1 MFKVNFKNLISE
13 NNKFSYFLIFLLV
26 QSFAF
31 SDAYVSCGGGYD
43 SYELGNCE
51 LFDDECADEIEFHE
65 VRCCS
70 DVYIPFYTQQN
81 GCEVWA
87 ESQFTSIGEGG
98 NGCVSEVTFAEA
110 EAVCAGEGAR
120 LCTLEELQ
128 AGCTAG
134 TGCAHDSDMIWTSQ
148 QCGNSG
154 ELTCED
160 QGMWDNNEWITWW
173 FGYDCEASVAN
184 WSCGMGITHPD
195 YDHIYDVCPVTCGIC
210 DDCLSDIYDCNGNC
224 DGDAVI
230 DECDVCDGFGAVYE
244 CGCSDAL
251 ENYDCDGNCV
261 VEIDCTGTCGGD
273 AVVDECGVCDGDG
286 IVDGTCDCDGN
297 TLDGCGVC
305 GGNADGSD
313 CNNDGVDDVCEET
326 YDTGFY
332 DGAQSGDI
340 NQDGMTNVVDIILYV
355 NVVLGN

>member
-1 MFKVNFKNLISE
+1 MKKLLLPLFILTQFVFADPPDWFPSIYEYTMYMNVLITDDNGNNVSSE
-13 NNKFSYFLIFLLV
+13 SDMLA
-26 QSFAF
+26 AF
-31 SDAYVSCGGGYD
+31 GEDGTVRGLGVPLSPPFGP
-43 SYELGNCE
+43 YEGEIIWE
-51 LFDDECADEIEFHE
+51 L
-65 VRCCS
+65 
-70 DVYIPFYTQQN
+70 
-81 GCEVWA
+81 
-87 ESQFTSIGEGG
+87 SIGSNVPVGG
-98 NGCVSEVTFAEA
+98 NIDFEYYDASSDQVLSISGNSIMFINGNV
-110 EAVCAGEGAR
+110 EGSMMNPFI
-120 LCTLEELQ
+120 LFTV
-128 AGCTAG
+128 
-134 TGCAHDSDMIWTSQ
+134 
-148 QCGNSG
+148 SG

-184 WSCGMGITHPD
+184 WSCHMGITHPN

-210 DDCLSDIYDCNGNC
+210 DDCLSDMYDCNGNC

-230 DECDVCDGFGAVYE
+230 DECGVCDGFGAIYE

-313 CNNDGVDDVCEET
+313 CNNDGVDDVCEDE
-326 YDTGFY
+326 YDIGFDTGFY
-332 DGAQSGDI
+332 DGTQSGDI